1 MSEWCERF
9 HESQESNEDDLT
21 DGLQKSVTMSEAM
34 KCQTGD
40 FETTKWG
47 KCVSVAEDKVKK

>member
-9 HESQESNEDDLT
+9 HESQESNEDDPT
-21 DGLQKSVTMSEAM
+21 DGLQKSVTTSEAM

-40 FETTKWG
+40 FEARNQMG
-47 KCVSVAEDKVKK
+47 KMCFSGRG